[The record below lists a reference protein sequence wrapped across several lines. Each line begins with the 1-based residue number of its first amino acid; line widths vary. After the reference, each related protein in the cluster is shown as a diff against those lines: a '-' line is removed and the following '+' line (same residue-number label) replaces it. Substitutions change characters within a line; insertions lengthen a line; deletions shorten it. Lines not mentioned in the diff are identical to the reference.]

1 MPDEFVR
8 HKLLDAVGDL
18 ALAGAPLHGRFVAHR
33 SGHALNNRLL
43 RALFADRAGV
53 AARLRRRSF
62 RSPPPDRLQQPLRA
76 AAPHGIS
83 GAMDTDSTVQCRCGA
98 SRRFLL
104 VVLPLLAGCGGGS
117 KDEDSCNANA
127 PVAPVEDLYNNGV
140 DALNAHRFAS
150 ATDQFNLVEQNYP
163 YSTWA
168 VNAQLMQ
175 GYTQYL
181 QNHYTDAIGTLD
193 RFIQLHPAHRDVAY
207 AYYLRA
213 LCYYE
218 QIADIQRDQRGTEL
232 AMNALQEVV
241 NRFPDSA
248 YARDARLKIDLCR
261 DHLAGKEM
269 EIGRWYES
277 QHLYEAAIGRF
288 QRVVDDYQTTN
299 HVPEALHRLTEI
311 YLILGLRDQARKTA
325 SVLGYNYPGSAVVRG
340 QLQRP
345 VRRRRWCS
353 SPVRRARRMTA
364 GFFSR
369 TWHSIF

>member
-1 MPDEFVR
+1 MR
-8 HKLLDAVGDL
+8 TA
-18 ALAGAPLHGRFVAHR
+18 
-33 SGHALNNRLL
+33 
-43 RALFADRAGV
+43 
-53 AARLRRRSF
+53 
-62 RSPPPDRLQQPLRA
+62 
-76 AAPHGIS
+76 
-83 GAMDTDSTVQCRCGA
+83 STT
-98 SRRFLL
+98 RRFLPVCAL
-104 VVLPLLAGCGGGS
+104 ILLPLLASCGGSS
-117 KDEDSCNANA
+117 KDDAQASNA
-127 PVAPVEDLYNNGV
+127 PPAPVEELYNNGI
-140 DALNAHRFAS
+140 DALNSQRYAT
-150 ATDQFNLVEQNYP
+150 ATDQFDAVEQNYP

-181 QNHYTDAIGTLD
+181 QNHYTEALGTIE
-193 RFIQLHPAHRDVAY
+193 RFIQLHPAHRDIAY

-218 QIADIQRDQRGTEL
+218 QIADISRDQKGTEA

-248 YARDARLKIDLCR
+248 YARDARLKIDLAR

-311 YLILGLRDQARKTA
+311 YLILGLREEARKTA
-325 SVLGYNYPGSAVVRG
+325 SVLGYNYPGSEWYEDSYNNLFDSGLVQQPGAPRPPQRGVLSRAWHAV
-340 QLQRP
+340 
-345 VRRRRWCS
+345 
-353 SPVRRARRMTA
+353 
-364 GFFSR
+364 F
-369 TWHSIF
+369 

>member
-1 MPDEFVR
+1 MKPASTAHRFV
-8 HKLLDAVGDL
+8 LPALFL
-18 ALAGAPLHGRFVAHR
+18 ALL
-33 SGHALNNRLL
+33 
-43 RALFADRAGV
+43 
-53 AARLRRRSF
+53 
-62 RSPPPDRLQQPLRA
+62 
-76 AAPHGIS
+76 
-83 GAMDTDSTVQCRCGA
+83 
-98 SRRFLL
+98 
-104 VVLPLLAGCGGGS
+104 LLASCGGS
-117 KDEDSCNANA
+117 KDEDQANNG
-127 PVAPVEDLYNNGV
+127 PPAPVEDLYNNGI
-140 DALNAHRFAS
+140 DAMNAKRYAS
-150 ATDQFNLVEQNYP
+150 ATDQFNAVEENYP

-181 QNHYTDAIGTLD
+181 QNHYTEALATLE
-193 RFIQLHPAHRDVAY
+193 RFIQLHPAHRDIAY

-218 QIADIQRDQRGTEL
+218 QIADIQRDQKGTDA

-261 DHLAGKEM
+261 DHLAGKEL

-311 YLILGLRDQARKTA
+311 YLILGLKDQAKKTA
-325 SVLGYNYPGSAVVRG
+325 AVLGYNYPGSQWYDDSYN
-340 QLQRP
+340 QLFDDGLVTQSGP
-345 VRRRRWCS
+345 VRPGSERGFLS
-353 SPVRRARRMTA
+353 RA
-364 GFFSR
+364 
-369 TWHSIF
+369 WHSVF